1 MSLLEHWDSDSMP
14 VPILCHTIRQ
24 EREAARGRAGGSSA
38 CCDTQL
44 PHSQVKRPDK
54 HHRTAVQ
61 TEQTAQPST
70 TVPPCPPSSQ
80 HWDSWEM
87 CWSQGQHGHGCQ
99 VMDKC
104 TTPLVS
110 PGCGSTHVPVVVG
123 TARPGRGSSSCP
135 SLPPKSLLSSLLP
148 APKQCL
154 PPTAT
159 SSSQHGV
166 GEGQPG
172 AGHPHPKALKLATP
186 VTPLH
191 PKPATSAPLYHS
203 LAPAR
208 GFIGSDTGEAASH
221 TASKIPTHNPQ
232 RTGQG
237 LPVLLTGGW
246 SCCLLPASLSSHTS
260 AAHSA
265 SRNWQ
270 QMLACRNPE
279 GWGSQLLQ
287 DPTFPIAF

>member
-1 MSLLEHWDSDSMP
+1 MIQCLCPSSATPSDRSER
-14 VPILCHTIRQ
+14 L
-24 EREAARGRAGGSSA
+24 REAEQEVAVPAATHSSHTARSKG
-38 CCDTQL
+38 
-44 PHSQVKRPDK
+44 
-54 HHRTAVQ
+54 Q
-61 TEQTAQPST
+61 TSTRGQRCKQSKQPSPMVT
-70 TVPPCPPSSQ
+70 PCPPSSQ

-154 PPTAT
+154 TPTAT

-221 TASKIPTHNPQ
+221 TASKIHTHNPQ

>member
-14 VPILCHTIRQ
+14 VPILCHTIRW

-54 HHRTAVQ
+54 HHRTVVQ

-70 TVPPCPPSSQ
+70 MVPPCPPSSQ

-154 PPTAT
+154 TPTAT
-159 SSSQHGV
+159 SSSQHGM
-166 GEGQPG
+166 GEGQPE

-191 PKPATSAPLYHS
+191 PKPAMSAPSTIAWHLQGGL
-203 LAPAR
+203 LAPTQVKQHHTQHPKSPHITPR
-208 GFIGSDTGEAASH
+208 EQGRVCLCSSREDGAAAYS
-221 TASKIPTHNPQ
+221 
-232 RTGQG
+232 
-237 LPVLLTGGW
+237 
-246 SCCLLPASLSSHTS
+246 LPASLPIPVLPTVPIGTGNRCWPAGTLRDGALSS
-260 AAHSA
+260 
-265 SRNWQ
+265 
-270 QMLACRNPE
+270 CRI
-279 GWGSQLLQ
+279 QLFQ
-287 DPTFPIAF
+287 